1 MTRELSSV
9 VSAAVLGALSLVQL
23 GAAQGDQS
31 KSSPLKV
38 AAQILP
44 DADCPSG
51 SAIIAQLDYTAAQPL
66 RGYLVALTVAD
77 GVTAKAFGTRTIE
90 EVRDSRQAITS
101 GASWTRSVCAVGK
114 MIAGDPATVAAR
126 VDVLKFADG
135 SIWGPVDRRESS
147 QLVGAIDGMDFSVKN
162 SDLKRFVSPILPER
176 GPFPAE
182 SIRTETIGPL
192 KVESGVW
199 RDERGQEWL
208 AADVT
213 NESET
218 PIRGYLL
225 TAAFFDPATGDRIRR
240 VSTKELDTT
249 GDPSAYL
256 APGGTWI
263 ADPRKFSHL
272 PDGSLATYEISVD
285 LVVFAD
291 GSTFGPK
298 RSSESDEV
306 VGMIRGI
313 DLANRPDQGSLNRQ
327 EP

>member
-1 MTRELSSV
+1 MTRELSSL
-9 VSAAVLGALSLVQL
+9 VSAAVLGVLAFVQL

-31 KSSPLKV
+31 KPSPLKV

-44 DADCPSG
+44 DGDCASG
-51 SAIIAQLDYTAAQPL
+51 SVIIAQLDYVGAQPL

-77 GVTAKAFGTRTIE
+77 GVTAKVLGTQTIE

-101 GASWTRSVCAVGK
+101 GASWTRTICAIGK
-114 MIAGDPATVAAR
+114 MVAGDPATVAAR
-126 VDVLKFADG
+126 VDVLKFADD
-135 SIWGPVDRRESS
+135 SIWGPVDRRDSS
-147 QLVGAIDGMDFSVKN
+147 QLVGAIDGIDFSVKN

-176 GPFPAE
+176 GPFPTE
-182 SIRTETIGPL
+182 SIRTETMGPL
-192 KVESGVW
+192 KIESGVW
-199 RDERGQEWL
+199 RNERGQEWL

-218 PIRGYLL
+218 PIRGFLL
-225 TAAFFDPATGDRIRR
+225 TTAFFDPATGDRIHRA
-240 VSTKELDTT
+240 STKELDTT

-272 PDGSLATYEISVD
+272 PDGSLATYEINVD

-306 VGMIRGI
+306 EGMIRGI
-313 DLANRPDQGSLNRQ
+313 DLASRSDQGALNRQ
-327 EP
+327 GR